1 MKTIKHFLI
10 LFLATGLFFSC
21 SSDDD
26 NPDPVNEEEIITTV
40 NFVLTPVGNGNIV
53 TFQSQDLDGDGPNAP
68 VNSQIGSLVAST
80 EYTASVQFL
89 NELENPA
96 ENITLEVLDEADE
109 HQVFY
114 SLTGTSGSTVT
125 YSDTDSDGNP
135 LGILTVFN
143 AGSASTNNTLT
154 ITLRHEPNKTASG
167 VSDGNI
173 ANAGGETDVEVT
185 FNFDIN

>member
-40 NFVLTPVGNGNIV
+40 NLVLTPVGNGDIV
-53 TFQSQDLDGDGPNAP
+53 TFQSQDLDGDGPDAP
-68 VNSQIGSLVAST
+68 VNSQIGSIIAST
-80 EYTASVQFL
+80 QYTASVQFL

-96 ENITLEVLDEADE
+96 DNITLEVLEEDDE

-114 SLTGTSGSTVT
+114 SFTGTSGSTIT
-125 YSDTDSDGNP
+125 YNDTDENGNP
-135 LGILTVFN
+135 IGVSTNFS
-143 AGSASTNNTLT
+143 AGSASVNNTLT
-154 ITLRHEPNKTASG
+154 ITLRHEPNKAASG
-167 VSDGNI
+167 VSTGDI
-173 ANAGGETDVEVT
+173 SNAGGETDVEVT